1 MILVF
6 CAFGAEFES
15 LRTLLTTK
23 ASLND
28 CGLRGFRGRIGD
40 TPVALVKTGV
50 GFRNARDATVRAV
63 ETLNDIQLVV
73 MTGVAGALRD
83 DLPIGRVV
91 LADKLMTREDGSF
104 RADRI
109 LEVPR
114 NHFEIFTTAL
124 QAAKLQYAAGPM
136 LTSRRAIIT
145 GADKRLAHK
154 VSGAVSVDMES
165 AVIAIEA
172 DARGLPFVC
181 MRTILDTA
189 GEDLPVANLI
199 DENGHVRPFA
209 AAKALVTHPGIM
221 VAVARFARN
230 LRFATRSLAVATD
243 AVFPGADW
251 SQCARL
257 S

>member
-1 MILVF
+1 MILIL

-15 LRTLLTTK
+15 LRTLLTTE

-28 CGLRGFRGRIGD
+28 SGLRGFCGRIAD

-50 GFRNARDATVRAV
+50 GIRNARDTTARALDTFRDV
-63 ETLNDIQLVV
+63 HLVV

-83 DLPIGRVV
+83 DLPVGRVV

-104 RADRI
+104 RAERI

-114 NHFEIFTTAL
+114 NQFEIFTTAL
-124 QAAKLQYAAGPM
+124 QSAKLQYAAGPM

-172 DARGLPFVC
+172 DVRGLPFIC

-189 GEDLPVANLI
+189 SEDLPVANLV
-199 DENGHVRPFA
+199 DENGHVRPLA
-209 AAKALVTHPGIM
+209 AAKALFVHPGIT
-221 VAVARFARN
+221 VSVARFVRN
-230 LRFATRSLAVATD
+230 LQLATRSLAVATD
-243 AVFPGADW
+243 AVFRSAAW
-251 SQCARL
+251 SQREGL